1 MFNKKTK
8 EIYPFRTDNA
18 IKEPKDVNAMPHVTL
33 ITVYKEKFSHS
44 PALSSNR
51 DSLANVEKVVNHRK
65 NRPSK
70 TCVLLQTNFH
80 NGQIHPINSPIIK
93 HPDKLDCQSRPWKC
107 TTRLTKY
114 IFR

>member
-51 DSLANVEKVVNHRK
+51 DSLANVEKVVKPPQKPTVK
-65 NRPSK
+65 NMRTSADK
-70 TCVLLQTNFH
+70 FSQRAD
-80 NGQIHPINSPIIK
+80 HPINSPIIK
-93 HPDKLDCQSRPWKC
+93 HSDKLTAKVAHGNALPA
-107 TTRLTKY
+107 
-114 IFR
+114 